1 MLPQPHRFHARFFA
15 KNAGEVDFSARAQ
28 HSSSLLLPTRILPSR
43 TLWFHPSPRSRLPL
57 CVHPGGSAPA
67 GAGICSLAAVGVTAV
82 RHLQSQRG
90 GEGSR
95 ASLFTELSLTQCKQ
109 NAGVTAVTCA
119 KVYGL
124 GTSHSRGGD
133 HTRVSTWSG
142 NSTKGKDRGAG
153 GCSQRLWRTG
163 DTHLAEGGRRSSKM
177 PLRGTH
183 FI

>member
-1 MLPQPHRFHARFFA
+1 MQERSISALELNTAPPFCCQLEFSRHALCGSTRVPA
-15 KNAGEVDFSARAQ
+15 AACPSAFTQ
-28 HSSSLLLPTRILPSR
+28 EGP
-43 TLWFHPSPRSRLPL
+43 PRRGP
-57 CVHPGGSAPA
+57 
-67 GAGICSLAAVGVTAV
+67 GICSLAAVGITAV
-82 RHLQSQRG
+82 QHLQSQRG

-109 NAGVTAVTCA
+109 NAGVTAITCA